1 MNNSLKLAIKLIKSN
16 EPIIIPTDTV
26 YGLVCKYNSNIAV
39 KKIYKL
45 KKRDRKKPLILLGY
59 NWQALREFVKI
70 TASHVKAIH
79 ELPQQW
85 PGPLTI
91 ILPASKKVP
100 GFLNKGFKTI
110 GVRVPNNE
118 FLLTLLKQCPK
129 KVLAST
135 SANISGKSDLKP
147 QRELIKKVKL
157 FVKAKKDEMSLKPSR
172 VIEIKNN
179 STRIL
184 R

>member
-1 MNNSLKLAIKLIKSN
+1 VKDSLQSAIKLIKSN

-26 YGLVCKYNSNIAV
+26 YGLVCRYDSKSAV

-45 KKRDRKKPLILLGY
+45 KKRDRKKPLILFGY
-59 NWQALREFVKI
+59 NWKALKKFVKI
-70 TASHVKAIH
+70 TTSHVKAIH

-100 GFLNKGFKTI
+100 KFLNKDFKTI
-110 GVRVPNNE
+110 GIRVPNNK
-118 FLLTLLKQCPK
+118 FLLDLLKHCPD

-135 SANISGKSDLKP
+135 SANISGKSDKQP
-147 QRELIKKVKL
+147 QKELIKKVKL
-157 FVKAKKDEMSLKPSR
+157 FIKSKRGDMSLKPSKI
-172 VIEIKNN
+172 VEIRKK
-179 STRIL
+179 TIKRL